1 MSTLRD
7 AAATRA
13 LLAEIDDVLE
23 RRPALGSLADD
34 VAELRAQV
42 AAIPQLDPGRASGL
56 TGAELR
62 LLPLLATHL
71 SFREIGVK
79 LYVSRNTIKTQ
90 AISVYRKL
98 GVCTRTDAVERASG
112 SDLIL
117 EADVAV
123 PR

>member
-1 MSTLRD
+1 M
-7 AAATRA
+7 
-13 LLAEIDDVLE
+13 AEIDDVLE
-23 RRPALGSLADD
+23 RWPALGSLVDD
-34 VAELRAQV
+34 VADLRAQV

-98 GVCTRTDAVERASG
+98 GVCTRTDAVERASELG
-112 SDLIL
+112 LI

-123 PR
+123 APR